1 MSQGVLRLCTL
12 SGEHLLKTP
21 SSLRPHRLFSAT
33 IKLLQADNKPVEVV
47 NGVPYSQLTIGV
59 PKERWLNEKRVALT
73 PVVTAALVKQGFNV
87 NIEKGAGFDAK
98 FRDED
103 YTAAGGQ
110 IVDQNKAFYSGK
122 IFHEFNFLL

>member
-21 SSLRPHRLFSAT
+21 ASLRPYRFFSTT
-33 IKLLQADNKPVEVV
+33 IKRFQADSKPIVV
-47 NGVPYSQLTIGV
+47 SGVAYKDLTIGV

-87 NIEKGAGFDAK
+87 NIEKGAGFEAK

-103 YTAAGGQ
+103 YTAAGGK
-110 IVDQNKAFYSGK
+110 IVDQNQAFHSGEL
-122 IFHEFNFLL
+122 IFLH